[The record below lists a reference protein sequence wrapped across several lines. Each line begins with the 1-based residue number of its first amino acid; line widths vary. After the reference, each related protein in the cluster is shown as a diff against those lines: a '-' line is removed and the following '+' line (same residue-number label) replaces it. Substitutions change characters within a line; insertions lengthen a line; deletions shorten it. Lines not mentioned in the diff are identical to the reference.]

1 MPEMHDP
8 IAPEPPAKVF
18 AKLLPILGITFIDIL
33 GFSILIPI
41 LPYYVKH
48 FGASTVI
55 VGVLFATFALCQ
67 FVAGPLWG
75 NVSDRIGRKRV
86 LIVSQI
92 GATIGWA
99 GLAFAP
105 TLLWVFVARIIEGLA
120 GGNISVTQAYV
131 ADRVEP
137 AQRSQAFAYVGA
149 SFSAGLVVGPVAG
162 GLLLAQFGYRTPF
175 LLAAALQIVTLL
187 ATICFLPE
195 DIAERGEAPAAVSF
209 RDIVRYLGDAR
220 VSPVLVQKLAYSLAL
235 YAWFSVFAL
244 LLGAIGGFGP
254 SQTSYFFAGFG
265 VMSVVFQLGVVGRL
279 VQRIGV
285 RAASNL
291 GFAAAAVF
299 FLLVPFL
306 HNTLALVAAQVIFAF
321 ALSVTNAT
329 LATLLTD
336 ASPERVRGTVLGVG
350 SSLEAIAGV
359 VMPTIATAVL
369 AAYGPPWTGA
379 ISALFSV
386 VALAL
391 GVAAQ
396 RRKAFAPPL

>member
-105 TLLWVFVARIIEGLA
+105 TLLWVFVARIVEGLA

>member
-187 ATICFLPE
+187 ATIFFLPE